1 MAEKPKSPQDDL
13 EALFA
18 AARAEAAAPAPA
30 GLLARIEADAM
41 AHLPPPRSATVTVAA
56 ARAPSGCGAILAAL
70 GGWPAMGGFATVA
83 LAGFWIGFAAPSG
96 LVETGLALA
105 TGDAE
110 AYGLVL
116 PDYLLSDPD
125 EG

>member
-1 MAEKPKSPQDDL
+1 MAEKPKIPQDDP

-18 AARAEAAAPAPA
+18 AARTEAAQPAPTS
-30 GLLARIEADAM
+30 LMARIEADAL
-41 AHLPPPRSATVTVAA
+41 AQLPVPRAYAQAPAATGFAGV
-56 ARAPSGCGAILAAL
+56 LAAL
-70 GGWPAMGGFATVA
+70 GGWPAMGGFATAV
-83 LAGFWIGFAAPSG
+83 LAGFWIGFASPSDLLDAG
-96 LVETGLALA
+96 FALA
-105 TGDAE
+105 TGEGE